1 MITVEIK
8 KSVCVSI
15 GKKRIIDKKNKIIEL
30 TKKKLEIIKTKLDK
44 DFMTYSMRDSEISIF
59 MYNVYYTLYID
70 FTTQEFWDRLE
81 KNNLKIYEM
90 RIYDGK
96 IRLHMKVGDIR
107 NQ

>member
-1 MITVEIK
+1 MDSIENEKIK
-8 KSVCVSI
+8 Q
-15 GKKRIIDKKNKIIEL
+15 
-30 TKKKLEIIKTKLDK
+30 KLEIMKKKLDK
-44 DFMTYSMRDSEISIF
+44 DFMTYSEVDSEISLF
-59 MYNVYYTLYID
+59 VYGVYYTLYINS
-70 FTTQEFWDRLE
+70 TTQEFWDRLE